1 MPNQQQMIHDTL
13 PMSKLGCVYVFF
25 SNCYLEWMN
34 WNRKKSEATVISGQ
48 VKGTLFQS
56 KRGFGCFRCKPFNEI
71 RDLWPPLWNSQ
82 FPFSS
87 LFDMVYTGML
97 QTKCPMSKLVRG
109 NDHPFSVVMHR
120 ALWRALAWPN
130 SCKWCLQRGSSRVCG
145 GIGSCQRDLFLE
157 LPLLGRSMCTKRS
170 IRMVCSTSEFYW
182 VLFSYS
188 GKIRRRHCI
197 SLGYGIEKSFSWA
210 PNAERDTSPTSI
222 KNISYSRRHCDLAR

>member
-1 MPNQQQMIHDTL
+1 M
-13 PMSKLGCVYVFF
+13 KLGTYGPPFMGPRR
-25 SNCYLEWMN
+25 LD
-34 WNRKKSEATVISGQ
+34 RKQTS
-48 VKGTLFQS
+48 
-56 KRGFGCFRCKPFNEI
+56 
-71 RDLWPPLWNSQ
+71 LWNSQ

-157 LPLLGRSMCTKRS
+157 LLYLAVQCAPKDLFAWFVQPRNSTGFCSPTRAKFEEDTVYLWAMGLKNLFPGHPMPKETRLRLRSKTSATHEDIAIWLDSSVFFWIQILNES
-170 IRMVCSTSEFYW
+170 IT
-182 VLFSYS
+182 VLFWKWLTLILWLKAILSVTLFWMFDPMS
-188 GKIRRRHCI
+188 R
-197 SLGYGIEKSFSWA
+197 LV
-210 PNAERDTSPTSI
+210 PT
-222 KNISYSRRHCDLAR
+222 R